1 MKFTANRESL
11 LRILGV
17 AQDIISEKSPLSV
30 LSNVYLKTDKANN
43 KVVVK
48 CSNLKVEATT
58 SFPAEIEEEGETTAY
73 CEKLVRIIS
82 ALPNGDV
89 KFSGG
94 DSELTIKPE
103 SKKASF
109 KVNCL
114 STDKFPEIRG
124 FDDNGAFKFPAK
136 EFKEMVKSTIFAVSN
151 DINRY
156 FMSGVFFTKH
166 EGKPIMV
173 ATDGRRMS
181 FRFENIEV
189 PDFAPAII
197 PTQILNLISK
207 VCPSEGDITIN
218 IKDKI
223 FCFKGHGFEF
233 ISTLIDAQYPNWQR
247 VIPQGLD
254 HTISVAKTEFVEAI
268 KRVGVMLSKKST
280 IQFVVEPG
288 KMTVVVPKTE
298 IGQADEEISA
308 NYNGEKVEITVNSEY
323 LNDVL
328 TDINGDTVSM
338 EFKLNQ
344 ENKVSAAIVIKDNDT
359 AKVNCTHLV
368 MPMQI

>member
-17 AQDIISEKSPLSV
+17 VQDIISEKSPLSV
-30 LSNVYLKTDKANN
+30 LSNVYLKTDGANN
-43 KVVVK
+43 KVIVK

-58 SFPAEIEEEGETTAY
+58 SFPAEIDEEGETTAY
-73 CEKLVRIIS
+73 CDKLVRIIT

-89 KFSGG
+89 HFSGG

-103 SKKASF
+103 SKKVSF

-114 STDKFPEIRG
+114 STDKFPEVME
-124 FDDNGAFKFPAK
+124 FDDNGAFTFPAK
-136 EFKEMVKSTIFAVSN
+136 EFKDLVKSTVFAVSN

-156 FMSGVFFTKH
+156 FMSGIYFTKY

-173 ATDGRRMS
+173 ATDGHRMS
-181 FRFENIEV
+181 FRFENVVV

-207 VCPSEGDITIN
+207 VCPSEGDILIN
-218 IKDKI
+218 VKDKI
-223 FCFKGHGFEF
+223 FCFKGYGFEF
-233 ISTLIDAQYPNWQR
+233 ITTLIDAQYPNWQR

-254 HTISVAKTEFVEAI
+254 HTISVAKTEFMGAI
-268 KRVGVMLSKKST
+268 KRVGVMLTKQSK
-280 IQFVVEPG
+280 IQFVLEPE
-288 KMTVVVPKTE
+288 KMTVLVPKTE
-298 IGQADEEISA
+298 IGQADEEIPA
-308 NYNGEKVEITVNSEY
+308 NYKGEKVEITVNSEY
-323 LNDVL
+323 LNDIL
-328 TDINGDTVSM
+328 TDISGDTVSM

-344 ENKVSAAIVIKDNDT
+344 ENKVSAAIIVKDSDK
-359 AKVNCTHLV
+359 AKENCTHLV